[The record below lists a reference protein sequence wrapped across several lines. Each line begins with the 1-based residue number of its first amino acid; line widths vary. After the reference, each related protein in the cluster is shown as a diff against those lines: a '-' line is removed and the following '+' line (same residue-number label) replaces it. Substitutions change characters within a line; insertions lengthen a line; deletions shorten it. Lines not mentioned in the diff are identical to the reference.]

1 MKYAFIKRRV
11 LEKIDQSTMAGEPV
25 EPTYNDQQ
33 DYLYR
38 IPALINEAIVDI
50 RGRVKCEPVVF
61 TLDDELCTELGGM
74 LRWELPDNYNGMR
87 TGGVACIRH
96 GRYFKF
102 DDYVLQGKKAIL
114 IRKPRHWDDM
124 DGGNDGPTG
133 IPLVPRDLTY
143 RDLALHEKDP
153 SERKKRRPI
162 FMIEYYPYPPQLPPD
177 PPDNYDLDEEPDVIM
192 AACCYAAANLVMRE
206 DEFMYATL
214 YNEFESKLERM
225 HRDIKAEEHQTVDV
239 YRFNNPICYGWWG
252 W

>member
-1 MKYAFIKRRV
+1 MKYALIKRRV

-114 IRKPRHWDDM
+114 IRKPRGWDD
-124 DGGNDGPTG
+124 DTD
-133 IPLVPRDLTY
+133 
-143 RDLALHEKDP
+143 
-153 SERKKRRPI
+153 RPV

-177 PPDNYDLDEEPDVIM
+177 PTDNYDLDEEPDVIM

-225 HRDIKAEEHQTVDV
+225 HRDVRVDMNGTDDI
-239 YRFNNPICYGWWG
+239 YGYNNPVCYGWLG

>member
-1 MKYAFIKRRV
+1 MKYALIKRRV

-87 TGGVACIRH
+87 TGGVSVISD
-96 GRYFKF
+96 GRYAKY
-102 DDYVLQGKKAIL
+102 DGYVLQGKKAIL
-114 IRKPRHWDDM
+114 IPKPRGWDD
-124 DGGNDGPTG
+124 D
-133 IPLVPRDLTY
+133 
-143 RDLALHEKDP
+143 AL
-153 SERKKRRPI
+153 ERPV
-162 FMIEYYPYPPQLPPD
+162 FTVEYYPYPPQLPPD
-177 PPDNYDLDEEPDVIM
+177 PSDNYDLEEEPDVIM
-192 AACCYAAANLVMRE
+192 AACCYAAANLIMRE

-225 HRDIKAEEHQTVDV
+225 HRDVRADMNGTDDV
-239 YRFNNPICYGWWG
+239 YGYNNPVCYGWWG